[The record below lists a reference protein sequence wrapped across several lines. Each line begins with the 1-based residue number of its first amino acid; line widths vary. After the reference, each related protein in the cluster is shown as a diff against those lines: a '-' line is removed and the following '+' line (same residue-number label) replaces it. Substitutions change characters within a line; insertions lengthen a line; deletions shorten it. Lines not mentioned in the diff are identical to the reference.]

1 MAKAK
6 ISDFRPQQ
14 RNANRHTQ
22 RGLSM
27 LDESMAKNGFIGA
40 MTSARNGEVFDGSAR
55 LETAYDRF
63 GEEVE
68 PIVIDADGTRPIIV
82 RRTDIP
88 SADDPRAKKLAI
100 AANRIAEVDLDWDPE
115 LLKAIGEDIDIS
127 DLFFDNELEN
137 LIEGFEEDAEREHKG
152 LTDPDDLPDED
163 DVETRCKR
171 GDIWQLGR
179 HRLMC
184 GDSTDIAD
192 VERLMNGKK
201 ADMVFTD
208 PPYGVS
214 YASKNAFL
222 NKADK
227 GNSIQTEIENDHL
240 SLSETGQ
247 LWAETFKTWKGFLS
261 DRSSYYIASPQG
273 GDLFLMM
280 MMMNENG
287 FPLRHCLI
295 WAKNNHV
302 LGRCD
307 YNYKHEPIL
316 FGWAN
321 THKFYGEGSMK
332 TSLWEVP
339 KPLKNDLHPTMKP
352 VELVEN
358 AILNSTLKKEIVSDF
373 FLGSGTTLIACEKND
388 RICYGMELSEKYCDV
403 ILKRWEDFTGKTA
416 ELKAS

>member
-184 GDSTDIAD
+184 GDSTVITD

-208 PPYGVS
+208 PPYGVA
-214 YASKNAFL
+214 YQGKT
-222 NKADK
+222 ADAL
-227 GNSIQTEIENDHL
+227 TIENDDLPPEKLKELITKWFNCVDAVTRGGAYLLATVPAGRLHL
-240 SLSETGQ
+240 LFTDDWNNRGWLRQILVWNKSAMVMGHSE
-247 LWAETFKTWKGFLS
+247 
-261 DRSSYYIASPQG
+261 Y
-273 GDLFLMM
+273 
-280 MMMNENG
+280 
-287 FPLRHCLI
+287 H
-295 WAKNNHV
+295 
-302 LGRCD
+302 
-307 YNYKHEPIL
+307 YKHEPIL
-316 FGWAN
+316 FGWKPGDRLKN
-321 THKFYGEGSMK
+321 SDRTK
-332 TSLWEVP
+332 TSVWDFD
-339 KPLKNDLHPTMKP
+339 KPTANRIHPTMKP
-352 VELVEN
+352 VEMWEYGIKNHTNKNDLLYEP
-358 AILNSTLKKEIVSDF
+358 F
-373 FLGSGTTLIACEKND
+373 GGSGTTLIACEKND
-388 RICYGMELSEKYCDV
+388 RICYGMELSPEYCDV
-403 ILKRWEDFTGKTA
+403 ILKRWEDFTGNTA
-416 ELKAS
+416 ELRVP